1 MFTLKGGAAPLD
13 TKVARNVDWTLV
25 VLATGMG
32 LFGLLALHEA
42 AGDWAAVR
50 QQAIWLVVGL
60 AVMAVVAWTDYHF
73 WARWAKAIYVADFL
87 LLAGTLV
94 IGHRALGAQRWIGFG
109 PFHLQPSE
117 LAKVA
122 MIVALAAFVAPR
134 FGRLGRLR
142 DAIVPTLL
150 VVPPA
155 LLVMLQPDL
164 GTSIAFIAILAGV
177 LFMGGL
183 SGWKI
188 AGVGI
193 LAIVCA
199 VGLIYAHYRWHV
211 PVPLDAYQLQRL
223 VVFTNPQSDPLGS
236 GFHILQSEI
245 AIGSGQLYGKGLAI
259 TAANSLTYLPEASND
274 FIFAVVAQ
282 RLGFVGAGALL
293 VAFFLLL
300 ARGMRVAAKARDPFG
315 ACLAAG
321 VIAMLAFHAFINTGM
336 TMGMMPVTGVPLPF
350 TSAGGSALLADYAG
364 IGLLL
369 SIHMRRK
376 KIQF

>member
-1 MFTLKGGAAPLD
+1 
-13 TKVARNVDWTLV
+13 VDWTLV
-25 VLATGMG
+25 SLAVALG
-32 LFGLLALHEA
+32 LFGLLAVYEA
-42 AGDWAAVR
+42 TDAWSAVR
-50 QQAIWLVVGL
+50 QQALWLVVGL
-60 AVMAVVAWTDYHF
+60 GVMAFVAWMDYHF
-73 WARWAKAIYVADFL
+73 WARWAKLIYVADIL

-94 IGHRALGAQRWIGFG
+94 IGHRVLGAQRWIGFG
-109 PFHLQPSE
+109 PFHVQPSE

-122 MIVALAAFVAPR
+122 MIVTLAAVVAPR
-134 FGRLGRLR
+134 FGRLTRLR

-155 LLVMLQPDL
+155 FLVIKQPDL
-164 GTSIAFIAILAGV
+164 GTSIAFVAILTGV

-188 AGVGI
+188 AAV
-193 LAIVCA
+193 AIVATACA
-199 VGLIYAHYRWHV
+199 VGLIYAHYRYHV
-211 PVPLDAYQLQRL
+211 PVPLASYQLQRL

-245 AIGSGQLYGKGLAI
+245 AIGSGQLFGKGVVV
-259 TAANSLTYLPEASND
+259 TPANALTYLPEASND

-282 RLGFVGAGALL
+282 RLGFIGAGALL
-293 VAFFLLL
+293 LGLVLLL
-300 ARGMRVAAKARDPFG
+300 ARGMWVASKARDAFG

-321 VIAMLAFHAFINTGM
+321 VVAMLAFHTFINAGM

-350 TSAGGSALLADYAG
+350 TSAGGSALLADYVG

-369 SIHMRRK
+369 SVHMRRK

>member
-1 MFTLKGGAAPLD
+1 MTLAVGL
-13 TKVARNVDWTLV
+13 
-25 VLATGMG
+25 G
-32 LFGLLALHEA
+32 LFGLLAVYEA
-42 AGDWAAVR
+42 TGTLAAVR
-50 QQAIWLVVGL
+50 QQALWLVVGI
-60 AVMAVVAWTDYHF
+60 AAMVVVAWTDYHF
-73 WARWAKAIYVADFL
+73 WARWATLIYLADVL

-94 IGHRALGAQRWIGFG
+94 VGHKVLGAQRWIGFG

-122 MIVALAAFVAPR
+122 MIITLAAVVAPR
-134 FGRLGRLR
+134 FGKMTRLR

-150 VVPPA
+150 VLVPA
-155 LLVMLQPDL
+155 VLVIKQPDL
-164 GTSIAFIAILAGV
+164 GTSIAFVAILVGV

-193 LAIVCA
+193 LATALA
-199 VGLIYAHYRWHV
+199 VGLIYAHYRYHI
-211 PVPLDAYQLQRL
+211 PIPLDPYQLQRL
-223 VVFTNPQSDPLGS
+223 VVFTNPQSDPLGA

-245 AIGSGQLYGKGLAI
+245 AIGSGQLYGKGI
-259 TAANSLTYLPEASND
+259 VVTAANSLAYLPEASND
-274 FIFAVVAQ
+274 FIFAVIAQ
-282 RLGFVGAGALL
+282 RLGFIGAGLLL
-293 VAFFLLL
+293 VGMVALIG
-300 ARGMRVAAKARDPFG
+300 RGMWVAAKARDPFG

-321 VIAMLAFHAFINTGM
+321 VVAMLAFHAFINAGM

-350 TSAGGSALLADYAG
+350 TSAGGSALLADYVG

-369 SIHMRRK
+369 SIYMRRK

>member
-1 MFTLKGGAAPLD
+1 LAPLD
-13 TKVARNVDWTLV
+13 GRVTRNVDWTLV
-25 VLATGMG
+25 VLAVGLG

-42 AGDWAAVR
+42 AGDWSSVK
-50 QQAIWLVVGL
+50 QEAIWLVLGI
-60 AVMAVVAWTDYHF
+60 AVMIAVAMTDYHF
-73 WARWAKAIYVADFL
+73 WARWAKAIYVGDFL

-109 PFHLQPSE
+109 PFHVQPSE

-122 MIVALAAFVAPR
+122 MIIALAAFVAPR
-134 FGRLGRLR
+134 FGRLSRLR
-142 DAIVPTLL
+142 DALWPTLL

-164 GTSIAFIAILAGV
+164 GTSIAFVAILAGV

-188 AGVGI
+188 AGVGL
-193 LAIVCA
+193 LALVCA
-199 VGLIYAHYRWHV
+199 VGLIYAHYRFHV

-245 AIGSGQLYGKGLAI
+245 AIGSGQVYGKGLAI
-259 TAANSLTYLPEASND
+259 TASNTLTYLPEATND

-282 RLGFVGAGALL
+282 RLGFIGAGVLL
-293 VAFFLLL
+293 LAFVVLL
-300 ARGMRVAAKARDPFG
+300 ARGMLVAARARDPFG

-321 VIAMLAFHAFINTGM
+321 VVAMLAFHAFINAGM

-350 TSAGGSALLADYAG
+350 TSAGGSALVADYAG

-369 SIHMRRK
+369 SVYMRRK

>member
-1 MFTLKGGAAPLD
+1 LVPLD
-13 TKVARNVDWTLV
+13 GRVARNVDWLLV
-25 VLATGMG
+25 VLSATLG
-32 LFGLLALHEA
+32 LFGLLAVHA
-42 AGDWAAVR
+42 ASGDWSSVR
-50 QQAIWLVVGL
+50 QQAIWLVIGL
-60 AVMAVVAWTDYHF
+60 AVMAVVAVTDYHF
-73 WARWAKAIYVADFL
+73 WARWAKAIYVGDFL

-94 IGHRALGAQRWIGFG
+94 VGHRALGAQRWIGFG

-122 MIVALAAFVAPR
+122 MIVALAAVVAPR
-134 FGRLGRLR
+134 FGELHRLR
-142 DAIVPTLL
+142 DALRPTLL

-164 GTSIAFIAILAGV
+164 GTSMAFIAILAGV

-188 AGVGI
+188 AGVGLLG
-193 LAIVCA
+193 LALA
-199 VGLIYAHYRWHV
+199 VGLIWAHYRFHV
-211 PVPLDAYQLQRL
+211 PVPLDTYQLQRL
-223 VVFTNPQSDPLGS
+223 VVFTNPQSDPLGA

-245 AIGSGQLYGKGLAI
+245 AIGSGQVWGRGLTTGA
-259 TAANSLTYLPEASND
+259 SGPLTYLPEASND

-282 RLGFVGAGALL
+282 RMGFVGAGALL
-293 VAFFLLL
+293 LAFLLL
-300 ARGMRVAAKARDPFG
+300 LGRGMVVAAKARDPFG

-321 VIAMLAFHAFINTGM
+321 VVAMLTFHAFVNAGM

-369 SIHMRRK
+369 SVYMRRK